1 MFNRCN
7 NEERLQIPIVF
18 QSLLHERLPSI
29 LDKQDMEPYL
39 KLIHVSEEQQRL
51 WALQD
56 AVVEATPAALRDTF
70 MKVHADFLAKDVV
83 RCPHY

>member
-1 MFNRCN
+1 
-7 NEERLQIPIVF
+7 
-18 QSLLHERLPSI
+18 
-29 LDKQDMEPYL
+29 MEPYL